1 MNNLLVISSRL
12 TARGIAAAVVVLW
25 AMSGHAAGPGAQYYN
40 EYLDKD
46 LLYPDLPVV
55 MWDETER
62 ASPQEC
68 NLACSDAGYAF
79 AGKLPCLH

>member
-1 MNNLLVISSRL
+1 MSISSML
-12 TARGIAAAVVVLW
+12 
-25 AMSGHAAGPGAQYYN
+25 SS
-40 EYLDKD
+40 DKRYMGCFVED
-46 LLYPDLPVV
+46 LLDPDLPVV

>member
-1 MNNLLVISSRL
+1 M
-12 TARGIAAAVVVLW
+12 W
-25 AMSGHAAGPGAQYYN
+25 A
-40 EYLDKD
+40 DKRYMGCFVED
-46 LLYPDLPVV
+46 LLDPDLPVV

-79 AGKLPCLH
+79 AGKLLCLH

>member
-1 MNNLLVISSRL
+1 MSISSM
-12 TARGIAAAVVVLW
+12 THCV
-25 AMSGHAAGPGAQYYN
+25 SS
-40 EYLDKD
+40 DKRYMGCFVED
-46 LLYPDLPVV
+46 LLDPDLPVV

>member
-1 MNNLLVISSRL
+1 MTHYMYVS
-12 TARGIAAAVVVLW
+12 
-25 AMSGHAAGPGAQYYN
+25 
-40 EYLDKD
+40 LDKRYMGCFVED
-46 LLYPDLPVV
+46 LLDPDLPVV